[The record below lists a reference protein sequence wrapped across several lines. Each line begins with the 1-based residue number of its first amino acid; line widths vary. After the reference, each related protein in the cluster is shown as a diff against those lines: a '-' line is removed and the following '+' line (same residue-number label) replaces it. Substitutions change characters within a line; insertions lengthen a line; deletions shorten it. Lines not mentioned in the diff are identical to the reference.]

1 MISITVNMQAITK
14 ATHRSVEDPFDLS
27 GIYLAKITVP
37 FDILDW
43 LFMKF
48 PCPDLIESSNTLLL
62 RGGPTPKGILKNLR
76 SSLYEARSWS
86 AYVFSI
92 GSFIVWIYPN

>member
-1 MISITVNMQAITK
+1 MKVKIQAITK
-14 ATHRSVEDPFDLS
+14 AIHKSVEDPFDLS
-27 GIYLAKITVP
+27 GIYFAKITVL

-48 PCPDLIESSNTLLL
+48 PCPDLIESSNTLLF
-62 RGGPTPKGILKNLR
+62 RGGPTPKGIFKNLR

-86 AYVFSI
+86 AYVFST
-92 GSFIVWIYPN
+92 GSFIVCIYPK